1 MKALMKKKIRLLS
14 ALLVFLTLFSVLAV
28 PASATAP
35 SADGCSAAM
44 LYNLNNEKLLFSKNP
59 DSEIYPAST
68 VKLMAGLIF
77 CEALAERLD
86 EKIVLTADMLK
97 GVEGRRFQLS
107 AGQTLTVKDLLY
119 IAICGAFNDAYT
131 ALAVIVDGSTDNFV
145 AQMNKK
151 ARELGASSTNFTNVT
166 GMHDKK
172 MVTTARDIL
181 KISVEAAKNEL
192 FVNISSTYTYIVN
205 FAGGSTRTVE
215 NRNMFHVP
223 KDYGSEWYN
232 SHAYGLCSGMT
243 DEGGYCISVKG
254 VFDKAEYICI
264 VMGAEEDREYG
275 LATALLDWASESYSL
290 FTLKKQGDKI
300 GDIPVMLSGT
310 HTDTALRLESDISVL
325 LENDSAQ
332 NSDYKYVLSLDTEAL
347 AAPTEKGQRVGYMN
361 IWHGER
367 LIACVGVTVE
377 ENIEKNPFLSFME
390 GIKAFLSGR
399 VFFSSLVFLALI
411 IAIMLLI
418 SYIKPKIRRK
428 KYRVRLR

>member
-1 MKALMKKKIRLLS
+1 MKALMERKIRFLS
-14 ALLVFLTLFSVLAV
+14 ALLVFFTLLAFLAV

-59 DSEIYPAST
+59 DCEIYPAST
-68 VKLMAGLIF
+68 VKLMAGLMF
-77 CEALAERLD
+77 CEALAGRLD
-86 EKIVLTADMLK
+86 EKIVLTADMLR
-97 GVEGRRFQLS
+97 GAEGRRFQLS

-131 ALAVIVDGSTDNFV
+131 ALAVIVGGSTDNFV
-145 AQMNKK
+145 EEMNKK

-192 FVNISSTYTYIVN
+192 LVNISSTYTYIVN
-205 FAGGSTRTVE
+205 FSGGTTRTVE
-215 NRNMFHVP
+215 NRNMLHVP

-264 VMGAEEDREYG
+264 VMGAQENGEYG
-275 LATALLDWASESYSL
+275 LATALLEWASESYSL
-290 FTLKKQGDKI
+290 FTLKKKGDKI

-310 HTDTALRLESDISVL
+310 HSQTALRLESDISVL
-325 LENDSAQ
+325 LKNDSAQ
-332 NSDYKYVLSLDTEAL
+332 NSDYKYVLSLDEETVS
-347 AAPTEKGQRVGYMN
+347 APTEKGQRVGYMN
-361 IWHGER
+361 VWLDGQ

-377 ENIEKNPFLSFME
+377 ENIERNPFLTFME
-390 GIKAFLSGR
+390 GIKAFLGGR
-399 VFFSSLVFLALI
+399 VFLSSLVFLAI
-411 IAIMLLI
+411 IIVIMLFI
-418 SYIKPKIRRK
+418 SYMKPKIRRK